1 MDVAH
6 QLEWPY
12 VLQREPLP
20 FFYGTRV
27 VGPLLAFPQVQRH
40 DGCATRMALAVDLSA
55 RGQRLTFLKTK
66 S

>member
-1 MDVAH
+1 M
-6 QLEWPY
+6 WPINLSGPMFCRGNRY
-12 VLQREPLP
+12 
-20 FFYGTRV
+20 FFNGMRV

-55 RGQRLTFLKTK
+55 RGQRLTFLKAK